1 MLSRLFRGSSN
12 RRVID
17 RIHGEIVAAARNQL
31 LFTDYG
37 IEDTLE
43 GRFEAVVLL
52 SAVVVHKL
60 QALPDPGPE
69 VAQDVADALFR
80 HFDIALREM
89 GVGDT
94 TVPKRMKT
102 IAEAYLGRAKAYQD
116 ACAKHDCAK
125 DRLALAAALSRNVYA
140 GKNDGV
146 RLARYVGAL
155 SDRLDTL
162 ALDDFLNGPI
172 PFPKPGDIG

>member
-1 MLSRLFRGSSN
+1 MLSSLFRGATN
-12 RRVID
+12 RKVID
-17 RIHGEIVAAARNQL
+17 RIHGEIVAAARDRA

-52 SAVVVHKL
+52 SAIVVHKL
-60 QALPDPGPE
+60 QALPDPAHE
-69 VAQDVADALFR
+69 VAQDVTDALFR
-80 HFDIALREM
+80 QFDAALREM

-102 IAEAYLGRAKAYQD
+102 IAEAYLGRVKAYQD
-116 ACAKHDCAK
+116 AFAK
-125 DRLALAAALSRNVYA
+125 DRLALAPALSRNVYA

-155 SDRLDTL
+155 SDRLEDL
-162 ALDDFLNGPI
+162 ALEDFLNGPI
-172 PFPKPGDIG
+172 PFPKPRDIG